1 MSGDNLGVKAPGPKG
16 RILAVLIAAAAG
28 VGLGAGAFALRL
40 AQPGTA
46 APSGPAAGTPAIG
59 GPFRLVDAQGSPVD
73 ERLLRGKWSAVF
85 FGYTY
90 CPDVCPATLQT
101 LQAASEQLGPDGKK
115 LQVVLISVD
124 PERDTPEALR
134 AYLSSFRFPGGVH
147 GLTGSPEQVQA
158 ALKAFRG
165 YAARR
170 GEGSDYLMDHT
181 GAIYLMDPEGRFS
194 RPLTGGMDAKQMAGQ
209 IRSAMSA

>member
-1 MSGDNLGVKAPGPKG
+1 MSGGNLGAKAPAPKG
-16 RILAVLIAAAAG
+16 RILAIAIAAAAG
-28 VGLGAGAFALRL
+28 LGLGAGAFALRV
-40 AQPGTA
+40 AQPDVRTA
-46 APSGPAAGTPAIG
+46 SYGTPAVG
-59 GPFRLVDAQGSPVD
+59 GPFRLLNAEGAPVD

-101 LQAASEQLGPDGKK
+101 LQAASEQLGPEGRD

-124 PERDTPEALR
+124 PGRDTPEALR
-134 AYLSSFRFPGGVH
+134 DYLSSFRFPGGVQ
-147 GLTGSPEQVQA
+147 GLTGTPEQVQA
-158 ALKAFRG
+158 AVKAFRG

-181 GAIYLMDPEGRFS
+181 STIYLMDPEGRFV
-194 RPLTGGMDAKQMAGQ
+194 RPLSGGMDAAAMAGQ
-209 IRSAMSA
+209 IRSAMRA